1 MKYHV
6 NRIQNINEYN
16 FLNKQGWQYIWLWV
30 LFSILIGNLFR
41 DSLHEYVPSFIQ
53 YYFANY
59 INLATN
65 ANMFLSVLLAF
76 ILIMPIFCFL
86 ILKKGMNNFELTRNS
101 RSVLGI
107 FIAGSFYINSPAVD
121 YVDRT
126 RYSGFVY
133 QLIISDGWLGATA
146 ACLFFSLM
154 FVVSLLILLKERI
167 RKVVTN
173 D

>member
-1 MKYHV
+1 
-6 NRIQNINEYN
+6 
-16 FLNKQGWQYIWLWV
+16 
-30 LFSILIGNLFR
+30 
-41 DSLHEYVPSFIQ
+41 
-53 YYFANY
+53 
-59 INLATN
+59 
-65 ANMFLSVLLAF
+65 MFLSVLSAF

-107 FIAGSFYINSPAVD
+107 FIAGSFYINSPVVD

-126 RYSGFVY
+126 RQSDFVY
-133 QLIISDGWLGATA
+133 QLMVSDGWLGATA
-146 ACLFFSLM
+146 TCLFFSLM